1 MLEKLQ
7 KWVCRTVGSSL
18 AASLEPLAHCWNV
31 ASLSLFYSY
40 YFGRCLYELADIISL
55 PCSHG
60 KSTHCYNR
68 LPDFS
73 VTIPRCYKDVYFNSF
88 FPCTGRLWNSLLA
101 ECFSLTYDLSGFNFR
116 MKDSIKKVLV
126 SITLVHEFFYCA
138 LNNFSS
144 NLVHETIFCLSLKKA
159 HILPFVSL
167 LFFFSH
173 CKLAVC
179 CCVIGASAKWVDS
192 FLVIFILIPIGTIG
206 PGIEV
211 SLNLTNFLVL
221 CSLDC

>member
-18 AASLEPLAHCWNV
+18 AAFLEPLAHCRNV
-31 ASLSLFYSY
+31 ASLSQFYSY
-40 YFGRCLYELADIISL
+40 YFGRCLHELAEVISL

-60 KSTHCYNR
+60 KFTHCSNR

-88 FPCTGRLWNSLLA
+88 FPCTARLWNSLLA

-116 MKDSIKKVLV
+116 MKDRIKKVLV
-126 SITLVHEFFYCA
+126 SITLVHGFFYCA

-144 NLVHETIFCLSLKKA
+144 NLVHETIF
-159 HILPFVSL
+159 LPFIEKSTHTSFCFFTV
-167 LFFFSH
+167 FFFT
-173 CKLAVC
+173 L
-179 CCVIGASAKWVDS
+179 
-192 FLVIFILIPIGTIG
+192 
-206 PGIEV
+206 
-211 SLNLTNFLVL
+211 
-221 CSLDC
+221 

>member
-18 AASLEPLAHCWNV
+18 AAFLEPLAHCRNV
-31 ASLSLFYSY
+31 ASLSQFYSY
-40 YFGRCLYELADIISL
+40 YFGRCLYELAEVISL

-60 KSTHCYNR
+60 KSTYCSNR

-88 FPCTGRLWNSLLA
+88 FPCTARLWNSLLA

-116 MKDSIKKVLV
+116 MKDRIKKVLV

-144 NLVHETIFCLSLKKA
+144 NLVHETIF
-159 HILPFVSL
+159 LPFIEKSTHTSFCFFTV
-167 LFFFSH
+167 FFSH
-173 CKLAVC
+173 CKPAVC
-179 CCVIGASAKWVDS
+179 CCLIGASAKWVDS
-192 FLVIFILIPIGTIG
+192 FLVIFILIPIGRIG

>member
-101 ECFSLTYDLSGFNFR
+101 ECFTLNARCDYVIPYFR
-116 MKDSIKKVLV
+116 IKKVLV

-144 NLVHETIFCLSLKKA
+144 NLAQETIFCLSLKKA
-159 HILPFVSL
+159 HMLPFVSL

-173 CKLAVC
+173 CKTAVC
-179 CCVIGASAKWVDS
+179 SCLIGALAKWFDS
-192 FLVIFILIPIGTIG
+192 FLVIFILIPIGRIG
-206 PGIEV
+206 PGTEV

-221 CSLDC
+221 YSLDC